1 MTAISPSAVHL
12 ILASI
17 VVAGILAFVIVVF
30 AATGKHPLESAR
42 WFGVQTL
49 KRLSAMVLLVLG
61 TVFVSGLMVAHRM
74 VAPKYAT
81 VFVSNYG
88 WLLIAKLAMLFVIL
102 VIALRMHRVWLPAL
116 GKNAETAVVAKHKL
130 RRWVTIEGVLSLALV
145 LAATL
150 MANTHPPNHVVI
162 HDWPYPFRFDI
173 AGTWGMGM
181 PDVMIRVW
189 VGAGVLIL
197 AAGSVA
203 LGRAKRWEPKWRL
216 AIPLT
221 LTGCALVVGLP
232 ALTVPAFP
240 ETYRP
245 TPIPFETK
253 SIAHGMT
260 LFAANCV
267 PCHGPQG
274 KGNGV
279 LAKTLPK
286 QPVDL
291 LTEPHASMHTPG
303 DFFHWLT
310 YGMPGTGMP
319 GWGEKFS
326 KNERWDLVNLVHAI
340 SRGYQA
346 RLINPRVLPDQPY
359 LAPPDFYYTTHDGAS
374 GRLKDPSRQNP
385 MLLIV
390 FSWPESRERLDQL
403 KLSYAALSSRKTE
416 VLLVPMNNLD
426 QQEMEAVM
434 GDARFPV
441 VTQGAAEI
449 ARTYSL
455 FRRTITNP
463 DLMGEGSVPKHMEF
477 LFDRFSY
484 LRARWIPENDGAGWT
499 DIDLLTQQVDQL
511 NQEKEILPPPG
522 DYVHDTSGGMMHDM
536 SGGMGGM
543 RM

>member
-1 MTAISPSAVHL
+1 M
-12 ILASI
+12 
-17 VVAGILAFVIVVF
+17 LAFLIAVF
-30 AATGKHPLESAR
+30 AATGKHALENAK

-49 KRLSAMVLLVLG
+49 TRLSAMVLLVLV
-61 TVFVSGLMVAHRM
+61 TVFVTGLMVAHLM

-81 VFVSNYG
+81 LFVSNYG
-88 WLLIAKLAMLFVIL
+88 WLLITKLAMLFVIL
-102 VIALRMHRVWLPAL
+102 VIALRMHLVWLPAL
-116 GKNAETAVVAKHKL
+116 GKNAEAAAVAKHKL
-130 RRWVTIEGVLSLALV
+130 RRWVTIEGVFTLALV

-150 MANTHPPNHVVI
+150 MANTHPPSHVVI

-203 LGRAKRWEPKWRL
+203 LGRVKRWNPKWRL

-245 TPIPFETK
+245 TPIPFEVK
-253 SIAHGMT
+253 SIANGMT

-274 KGNGV
+274 KGDGV
-279 LAKTLPK
+279 LAKTMPK
-286 QPVDL
+286 PPVDL

-310 YGMPGTGMP
+310 YGIPGTGMP
-319 GWGEKFS
+319 AWEEKFS

-340 SRGYQA
+340 SRGYQS

-359 LAPPDFYYTTHDGAS
+359 LAPPDFYYTTHDGTT
-374 GRLKDPSRQNP
+374 GRLKDSSRQNAV
-385 MLLIV
+385 LLVV

-403 KLSYAALSSRKTE
+403 KASSAALSSRKTE

-426 QQEMEAVM
+426 QQEMEAVL
-434 GDARFPV
+434 RETPFPV

-449 ARTYSL
+449 VRTYSL
-455 FRRTITNP
+455 FRRTLTKP
-463 DLMGEGSVPKHMEF
+463 DLMGEGTVPKHMEF

-484 LRARWIPENDGAGWT
+484 LRARWIPEADEAGWT
-499 DIDLLTQQVDQL
+499 DIDLLTKQLDQL

-522 DYVHDTSGGMMHDM
+522 DYVHDTTGGMMHDM